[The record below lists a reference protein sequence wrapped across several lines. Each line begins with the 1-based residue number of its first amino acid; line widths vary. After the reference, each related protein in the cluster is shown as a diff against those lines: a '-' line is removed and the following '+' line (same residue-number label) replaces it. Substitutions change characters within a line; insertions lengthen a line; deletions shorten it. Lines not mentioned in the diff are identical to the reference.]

1 MKKKAPGGK
10 NPSLSSLRAAAR
22 DCRACPLWRSA
33 TQTVFGEGPAKAR
46 IVLVG
51 EEPGDREDIIGRPF
65 VGPAGQ
71 LLRRALV
78 EAGLDPAAL
87 YLTNVVKHFKFE
99 MRGKRRLHKR
109 ANAEEQAACRQWLQ
123 AELHRIRPAIVVC
136 LGATAAKALLGTSF
150 SVTRQRGRW
159 LPFGADAFAIATLH
173 PSALLRM
180 RDSERERGY
189 LDIVRDLRKI
199 ATGPGPV
206 GMVAKARSAARPKS
220 NPGDG
225 TV

>member
-1 MKKKAPGGK
+1 MKQKEPGGRS
-10 NPSLSSLRAAAR
+10 PSLNSLRAAAR
-22 DCRACPLWRSA
+22 ECRACPLWRHS
-33 TQTVFGEGPAKAR
+33 TQTVFGEGPENAR
-46 IVLVG
+46 IILVG

-78 EAGLDPAAL
+78 EAGLDPATL
-87 YLTNVVKHFKFE
+87 YLTNVVKHLKFE

-123 AELHRIRPAIVVC
+123 AELDRIHPSIVVC
-136 LGATAAKALLGTSF
+136 LGATASKALLGRAF

-159 LPFGADAFAIATLH
+159 MPFGTDGFAIATVH

-180 RDSERERGY
+180 AGDDRAAGY
-189 LDIVRDLRKI
+189 RHFLRDLRKL
-199 ATGPGPV
+199 AAGPSESSRQES
-206 GMVAKARSAARPKS
+206 RSLPRGKKRPR
-220 NPGDG
+220 
-225 TV
+225 

>member
-1 MKKKAPGGK
+1 MKKREMARKAP
-10 NPSLSSLRAAAR
+10 SLTSLRAAAR
-22 DCRACPLWRSA
+22 DCRACPLWRPA

-51 EEPGDREDIIGRPF
+51 EEPGDREDIAGRPF

-71 LLRRALV
+71 LLRRALA

-123 AELHRIRPAIVVC
+123 AELDRIRPAIVVC
-136 LGATAAKALLGTSF
+136 LGATAAKALLGRAF
-150 SVTRQRGRW
+150 SVPRQRGQW
-159 LPFGADAFAIATLH
+159 LPFGADACAIATLH
-173 PSALLRM
+173 PSALLRLP
-180 RDSERERGY
+180 DSERARGY
-189 LDIVRDLRKI
+189 SEFVRDLRKL
-199 ATGPGPV
+199 AAGPD
-206 GMVAKARSAARPKS
+206 KS
-220 NPGDG
+220 FRR
-225 TV
+225 

>member
-1 MKKKAPGGK
+1 MNKKEPGRK
-10 NPSLSSLRAAAR
+10 PPSLNSLRAAAR
-22 DCRACPLWRSA
+22 ECRACPLWRPA

-46 IVLVG
+46 IILVG
-51 EEPGDREDIIGRPF
+51 EEPGDREDILGRPF

-78 EAGLDPAAL
+78 EVGLDPAAL

-123 AELHRIRPAIVVC
+123 AELDRIRPAIVVC
-136 LGATAAKALLGTSF
+136 LGATAAKALLGRAF
-150 SVTRQRGRW
+150 SVMRQRGQW

-180 RDSERERGY
+180 PDSERARGY
-189 LDIVRDLRKI
+189 REFVRDLRKV
-199 ATGPGPV
+199 AAGPAQV
-206 GMVAKARSAARPKS
+206 SAGKKPR
-220 NPGDG
+220 
-225 TV
+225 

>member
-1 MKKKAPGGK
+1 MKQKDPAGRR
-10 NPSLSSLRAAAR
+10 PSLKVLRDAAR
-22 DCRACPLWRSA
+22 ECRACPLWRPA
-33 TQTVFGEGPAKAR
+33 TQTVFGEGPANAR

-99 MRGKRRLHKR
+99 MRGKRRIHKR

-123 AELHRIRPAIVVC
+123 AELDRIRPAIVVC
-136 LGATAAKALLGTSF
+136 LGATAAKALLGRSF
-150 SVTRQRGRW
+150 SVLRQRGQW
-159 LPFGADAFAIATLH
+159 FPFGTDAFAIATVH
-173 PSALLRM
+173 PSALLRLPDDD
-180 RDSERERGY
+180 RARGY
-189 LDIVRDLRKI
+189 RDFLRDLRKLAVGPDAAQ
-199 ATGPGPV
+199 AT
-206 GMVAKARSAARPKS
+206 RQRR
-220 NPGDG
+220 
-225 TV
+225 TRR